1 MTNRQTYRLNPQ
13 GLGQPRGIGIS
24 VLYNNGN
31 NVFHQTTTTADQIK
45 ANLINYV
52 LTNKGERLQD
62 PNFGGDIKRAL
73 FEQNDDLSFEPII
86 ARLENEIPYYIPNI
100 ILQSIEINQL
110 PDYYLVNISINYSIN
125 QQNQNLVIS
134 VSTNNL
140 NT

>member
-1 MTNRQTYRLNPQ
+1 MANRSVYQLNPQ

-31 NVFHQTTTTADQIK
+31 NIFHQTTTTADQIK

-62 PNFGGDIKRAL
+62 PNFGGDIRRSI
-73 FEQNDDLSFEPII
+73 FEQNDYTTFDTVS
-86 ARLENEIPYYIPNI
+86 ARLESEILAYIPGI
-100 ILQSIEINQL
+100 ILNSIDIQTN
-110 PDYYLVNISINYSIN
+110 PDENLVNIAINYSIN